1 MKKFNLILFILF
13 FFSFQVNAKVE
24 IATAKKQS
32 WQTEWSD
39 VLYEE
44 LNLPEYQSLLAMP
57 VDEKDLTELKCKG
70 YNRTTDTEARKDF
83 WVVFLSSLTRAES
96 AFNPKV
102 GSIAPKGGHGNYG
115 LLQFSKRTAREKC
128 QLDTMEKI
136 LNPKDHLRCGL
147 KLLSWQLH
155 GAPNDNGRFL
165 RPDLKHQLFGKYIF
179 LWGPLRQNDRR
190 GRALLTGWFKKHLD
204 QMPFCNQLN

>member
-1 MKKFNLILFILF
+1 MKKYSLILFILLS
-13 FFSFQVNAKVE
+13 FSFHANAKVE

-32 WQTEWSD
+32 WQPEWSE

-44 LNLPEYQSLLAMP
+44 LAQSDYKSLLTMP
-57 VDEKDLTELKCKG
+57 LDERDLTELNCKG
-70 YNRTTDTEARKDF
+70 YNNTTDEEARKDF
-83 WVVFLSSLTRAES
+83 WIVFLSSLTRAES
-96 AFNPKV
+96 AFNPKA

-128 QLDTMEKI
+128 QLDTLEKVF
-136 LNPKDHLRCGL
+136 NPKDHLRCGL

-155 GAPNDNGRFL
+155 GAPNDKGRFL

-179 LWGPLRQNDRR
+179 LWGPLRLNDRR
-190 GRALLTGWFKKHLD
+190 GRALLTGWFKKHLN
-204 QMPFCNQLN
+204 QMPFCNQN